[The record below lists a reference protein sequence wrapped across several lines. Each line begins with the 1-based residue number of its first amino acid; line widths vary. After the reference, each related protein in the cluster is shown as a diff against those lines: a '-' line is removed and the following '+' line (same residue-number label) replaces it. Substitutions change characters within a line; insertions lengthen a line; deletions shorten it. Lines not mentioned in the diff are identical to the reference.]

1 MNNTEYLIHYGVL
14 GMKWG
19 VRRRQNSNG
28 SHIKRSKKHR
38 TEIHEDYKKAHDK
51 KSVKSMSDAELRNR
65 NNRLSMERQYSELK
79 RTNSSILKGMAYV
92 TAASGIM
99 TTAMTFYNNSNA
111 SVAMGKKF
119 VETAKNN
126 TKVIRAIQTY
136 KNLIKK

>member
-19 VRRRQNSNG
+19 VRRHQNKNG
-28 SHIKRSKKHR
+28 SNIKRSKKHQ

-99 TTAMTFYNNSNA
+99 TTAIGLYNNSNTI
-111 SVAMGKKF
+111 VNIGKKF
-119 VETAKNN
+119 V
-126 TKVIRAIQTY
+126 
-136 KNLIKK
+136 KKL